1 MGACRQRQGDT
12 CPSWKIQRLELLQL
26 QRSDLHKNN
35 QNWCHRTFL
44 RAQNIL
50 FILYTAD
57 LIRLIESF
65 GFRPHLYADDSQI
78 QGSCRPHSF
87 HQLQLTLSTCLY
99 AVCEWMRANR
109 LQLNTSKTEILWFA
123 TSRQHQIPTTA
134 VRVGADTVTPTTS
147 VRDLGIYIDS
157 DLSMRTQVTRTVAGC
172 FAVLRQLRSI
182 CRSVPDPVFQSL
194 VVSLVLTK
202 LDYTATRRLLA
213 CQLISIAGCSRYLM
227 LQQG

>member
-12 CPSWKIQRLELLQL
+12 CPSRKIQRLELLQL

-78 QGSCRPHSF
+78 PSIHPSMFISQKKKSNQKYGTYIS
-87 HQLQLTLSTCLY
+87 TIKILS
-99 AVCEWMRANR
+99 
-109 LQLNTSKTEILWFA
+109 
-123 TSRQHQIPTTA
+123 
-134 VRVGADTVTPTTS
+134 G
-147 VRDLGIYIDS
+147 
-157 DLSMRTQVTRTVAGC
+157 
-172 FAVLRQLRSI
+172 
-182 CRSVPDPVFQSL
+182 
-194 VVSLVLTK
+194 
-202 LDYTATRRLLA
+202 ATRHSSV
-213 CQLISIAGCSRYLM
+213 LITTPLKGKE
-227 LQQG
+227 